1 MGGYVVPVSRIEGLR
16 ITWFGRLIRIAEP
29 YKGIPGRKGSAT
41 KASRKHTIKSY
52 PKIAHC

>member
-29 YKGIPGRKGSAT
+29 YK
-41 KASRKHTIKSY
+41 
-52 PKIAHC
+52 PKPLTLNPI